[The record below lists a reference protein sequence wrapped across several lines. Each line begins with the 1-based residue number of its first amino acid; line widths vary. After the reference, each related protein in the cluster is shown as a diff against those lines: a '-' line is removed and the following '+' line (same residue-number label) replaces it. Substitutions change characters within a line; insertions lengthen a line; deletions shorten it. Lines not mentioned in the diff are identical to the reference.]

1 MNVLIFVCADLDFP
15 FSVNRNETIFFAKNC
30 VRLDHVKLSNGYEIR
45 DQTVIVN
52 VVYITFMD

>member
-1 MNVLIFVCADLDFP
+1 MNVLSYACFDLDFP
-15 FSVNRNETIFFAKNC
+15 FSVNHNETIFFAKNC

-45 DQTVIVN
+45 DHAVIVN